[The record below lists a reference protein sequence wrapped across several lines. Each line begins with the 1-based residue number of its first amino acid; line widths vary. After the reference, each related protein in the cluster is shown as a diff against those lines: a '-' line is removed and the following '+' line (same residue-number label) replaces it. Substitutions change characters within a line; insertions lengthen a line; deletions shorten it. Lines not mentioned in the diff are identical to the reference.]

1 MSGYLQLPALA
12 LATVTLLCGCLAQPG
27 PTLTAAAAHDQAKA
41 GALTLIDI
49 RTPAEWRET
58 GIAAGAAPIM
68 MQDPKGPD
76 GFADAVLAQVRG
88 DYTAPI
94 ALICRTGNRS
104 AHMQQT
110 LSDHGFTRV
119 YSVADGMAGSA
130 AGPGWIGLGL
140 PVKACKD
147 C

>member
-1 MSGYLQLPALA
+1 MSRYLRLPALA
-12 LATVTLLCGCLAQPG
+12 MAMVTLLCACLAQPG

-49 RTPAEWRET
+49 RTPDEWRQT
-58 GIAAGAAPIM
+58 GIAEGAAPIM

-110 LSDHGFTRV
+110 LSAHGFTRV

-130 AGPGWIGLGL
+130 AGPGWIRLGL
-140 PVKACKD
+140 PVTACKD